1 MPPPQDVE
9 AGDMNEKEIQGLG
22 RAAAFGAQGDAY
34 AREHGQRPATIGLLL
49 STSPLALL
57 IWYGFHNVKQHRYDA
72 NNFCGRIGEKFHSLG
87 PSILT
92 DNFLAHP
99 LRQSL

>member
-1 MPPPQDVE
+1 MPPPEGVTPEQIDAAE
-9 AGDMNEKEIQGLG
+9 LEGLQ

-57 IWYGFHNVKQHRYDA
+57 LWYSRKFDLVD
-72 NNFCGRIGEKFHSLG
+72 GR
-87 PSILT
+87 
-92 DNFLAHP
+92 
-99 LRQSL
+99 